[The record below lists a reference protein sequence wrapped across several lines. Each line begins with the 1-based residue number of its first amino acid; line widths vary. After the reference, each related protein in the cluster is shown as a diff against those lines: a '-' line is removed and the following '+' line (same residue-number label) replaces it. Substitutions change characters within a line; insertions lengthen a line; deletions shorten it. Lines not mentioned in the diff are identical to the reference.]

1 MNEKPALV
9 QGIGTRPSDAVAA
22 HTRTMLWIL
31 LIVYIFNFLDRQIV
45 NILAEPIKR
54 DLGLS
59 DTELGLLAGPAF
71 AVFYALLGIPI
82 ARYADKDGTNRVRLI
97 SLSLAIWS
105 AMTAVC
111 GLAQN
116 FVQLLLA
123 RIGVGIGEA
132 GCTPAAHSLIADSVA
147 PEKRSSAIA
156 FYGLGVPVGSLL
168 GLIIGGVVND
178 LYGWRAALM
187 LVGAPGLLLA
197 LVVLFVMREP
207 RHIRPAEAVAAAA
220 AAVPLSTREAL
231 REIFASRA
239 FVYILIAA
247 SVTAFLGY
255 GKGLWTIS
263 FFIRS
268 HGLST
273 TEAGLSMAVVLGLA
287 AALGTWLGGKLADKY
302 GARDR
307 RHILTFPAYG
317 MAIVAPILFLGYY
330 MEHWLVAMAL
340 LVVPSIVN
348 NAYYG
353 PAYGCVQGLVQP
365 RARAVA
371 ASIMLFG
378 QNLIGLGL
386 GPFLFGVMS
395 DALQPV
401 AGQESVRWVLY
412 GAAWL
417 GLIPAFFFW
426 RASLRLNAE
435 LKSG

>member
-1 MNEKPALV
+1 MTEKTATASTLQAGEIGMPS
-9 QGIGTRPSDAVAA
+9 GTRA
-22 HTRTMLWIL
+22 MLWL
-31 LIVYIFNFLDRQIV
+31 LLVVYIFNFLDRQIV

-59 DTELGLLAGPAF
+59 DTQLGLLAGPAF

-82 ARYADKDGTNRVRLI
+82 ARYADRPGTNRVRLI
-97 SLSLAIWS
+97 ALALAMWS

-123 RIGVGIGEA
+123 RIGVGVGEA
-132 GCTPAAHSLIADSVA
+132 GCTPAAHSLISDSVP

-156 FYGLGVPVGSLL
+156 FYGLGVPIGSLL

-178 LYGWRAALM
+178 LHGWRVALM
-187 LVGAPGLLLA
+187 VVGLPGLLLA
-197 LVVLFVMREP
+197 VAVLAVMREP
-207 RHIRPAEAVAAAA
+207 RHARPAGGRAPAAGAQ
-220 AAVPLSTREAL
+220 LSAREAFH
-231 REIFASRA
+231 EIFASRA
-239 FVYILIAA
+239 FTYILVAA

-263 FFIRS
+263 FMIRS

-273 TEAGLSMAVVLGLA
+273 TEAGLSLAVVLGLA
-287 AALGTWLGGKLADKY
+287 GMLGTWLGGKMADTF
-302 GARDR
+302 GRRDR
-307 RHILTFPAYG
+307 RHILTMPALG
-317 MAIVAPILFLGYY
+317 MAIATPILFFGYAAAD
-330 MEHWLVAMAL
+330 WRLALVL
-340 LVVPSIVN
+340 LIVPTVLN
-348 NAYYG
+348 AAYYG
-353 PAYGCVQGLVQP
+353 PAFACVQGLVRPQ
-365 RARAVA
+365 ARAVA
-371 ASIMLFG
+371 TSFLLLG

-386 GPFLFGVMS
+386 GPLLFGVLS

-417 GLIPAFFFW
+417 GLVPAFFFW
-426 RASLRLNAE
+426 RASLRLSRE
-435 LKSG
+435 MKSG

>member
-1 MNEKPALV
+1 MTDKAALS
-9 QGIGTRPSDAVAA
+9 QGIASPATGVSAQ
-22 HTRTMLWIL
+22 TRTMLWIL

-45 NILAEPIKR
+45 NILAEPIKA

-82 ARYADKDGTNRVRLI
+82 ARYADKEGTNRVRLI
-97 SLSLAIWS
+97 SLALAIWS

-116 FVQLLLA
+116 FVQLLFA
-123 RIGVGIGEA
+123 RIGVGVGEA
-132 GCTPAAHSLIADSVA
+132 GCTPAAHSLISDSVA

-156 FYGLGVPVGSLL
+156 FYGLGVPIGSLI
-168 GLIIGGVVND
+168 GLIIGGIVND
-178 LYGWRAALM
+178 LYGWRVALM
-187 LVGAPGLLLA
+187 LVGLPGLLLA

-207 RHIRPAEAVAAAA
+207 RHSRTAEDAAAA
-220 AAVPLSTREAL
+220 AATVPLSTGEAM

-287 AALGTWLGGKLADKY
+287 GVAGTWLGGKLADKF
-302 GARDR
+302 GARDK

-317 MAIVAPILFLGYY
+317 MAVAAPVLFLGYLT
-330 MEHWLVAMAL
+330 EDWRIAVAL
-340 LVVPSIVN
+340 LVLPTMLN
-348 NAYYG
+348 AAYYG

-386 GPFLFGVMS
+386 GPFLFGVLS
-395 DALQPV
+395 DALQPL

-426 RASLRLNAE
+426 RASLRLKAE